1 MRATVI
7 KRWTLILGA
16 AGLLSQFSPAQTT
29 LVSTGSVWK
38 YLDAGSDQRSAWQ
51 TLPFDD
57 VSWACGLAS
66 LGYGGGDEATVSQG
80 GHPTNRFAAY
90 YFRRDFDVAEL
101 DA

>member
-7 KRWTLILGA
+7 KRWTLILGG

-38 YLDAGSDQRSAWQ
+38 YLDDGSDQGSAWQ

-57 VSWACGLAS
+57 VSWASGPAP
-66 LGYGGGDEATVSQG
+66 LGYGGGDEATVIQG
-80 GHPTNRFAAY
+80 GPSTNRFATY
-90 YFRRDFDVAEL
+90 YFRHDFDVPDL
-101 DA
+101 